1 MVTLMMDYY
10 PTQLQKWR
18 RFFPW
23 LHQNVNLKRSELFQ
37 YQEGHLESCLV
48 AIVAKAN
55 IRKEFL
61 RKESVVDCHWC
72 ALGTGL
78 EIWPQSSQTLYFT
91 ALNIVD
97 ICLFDCATCLLLHN
111 KVESNINFLSVKYRY
126 GPYKGHLWAGW
137 AVQITH
143 WEKGF
148 SNRRPN
154 IYVKNHQCLEFLTLF
169 TATLKIS
176 RTCHDAKG

>member
-1 MVTLMMDYY
+1 MIFSLSASE
-10 PTQLQKWR
+10 R
-18 RFFPW
+18 E
-23 LHQNVNLKRSELFQ
+23 LKKVRAFSISGGSPRVMPCSYSGKSKYKKGIFEKRVSGRLSLICP
-37 YQEGHLESCLV
+37 GHWSRDLTS
-48 AIVAKAN
+48 K
-55 IRKEFL
+55 
-61 RKESVVDCHWC
+61 
-72 ALGTGL
+72 
-78 EIWPQSSQTLYFT
+78 SSQTLYFT
-91 ALNIVD
+91 ALNLVD
-97 ICLFDCATCLLLHN
+97 ICLFDCASCLLLHN